1 MSESVKISVITG
13 VYNPDREMLMRAVRS
28 IIAQT
33 MKEWEM
39 ILYDDGSSI
48 ECREII
54 RTAAALDKR
63 IYYVRNEKNRG
74 LAYALN
80 KCIRRAQGE
89 YVARMDDADQSLPER
104 FEMKSAFLETKPG

>member
-13 VYNPDREMLMRAVRS
+13 VYNPNRENLMRAVRS

-54 RTAAALDKR
+54 RDAAALDKR

-74 LAYALN
+74 LA
-80 KCIRRAQGE
+80 
-89 YVARMDDADQSLPER
+89 
-104 FEMKSAFLETKPG
+104 